1 MNPARRPLYA
11 QTETEL
17 TRRIADGTW
26 LPGAPLPAEPVL
38 AAELG
43 VSPGTLR
50 KALTG
55 LERRRL
61 IERRQGRGTF
71 VAEHTSE
78 RALFH
83 FFRVFDTEGRKH
95 TPTSFAL
102 DCRTGLAT
110 EHEAAALALAPG
122 EAVHRVERIRALAGE
137 PVILERILLPAA
149 RFPGFALPLLREM
162 EDELYVL
169 YQRDHG
175 VTIGRAEESLGA
187 IAASETQ
194 AAKLRL
200 WPGAPLLEI
209 SRVAYDLADRPVE
222 RRLTLL
228 DTRLHRYHAN
238 LD

>member
-11 QTETEL
+11 QTEEIL
-17 TRRIADGTW
+17 TRRIAEGTW
-26 LPGAPLPAEPVL
+26 PPGALIPAEAEL
-38 AAELG
+38 AVELG

-50 KALTG
+50 KALAA

-61 IERRQGRGTF
+61 IERHQGRGTY
-71 VAEHTSE
+71 VAAHTSE

-83 FFRVFDTEGRKH
+83 FFRVFDVEGRKH
-95 TPTSFAL
+95 TPTSFVL
-102 DCRTGLAT
+102 DCRTGPAT
-110 EHEAAALALAPG
+110 PEEAAALALDQG
-122 EAVHRVERIRALAGE
+122 DAVHRVERIRALAGE
-137 PVILERILLPAA
+137 PVILERILLPAM

-169 YQRDHG
+169 YQRDYG
-175 VTIGRAEESLGA
+175 VTIGRAEEWLAA
-187 IAASETQ
+187 IGASETQ
-194 AAKLRL
+194 AAKLRV

-228 DTRLHRYHAN
+228 DSRLHRYHAT